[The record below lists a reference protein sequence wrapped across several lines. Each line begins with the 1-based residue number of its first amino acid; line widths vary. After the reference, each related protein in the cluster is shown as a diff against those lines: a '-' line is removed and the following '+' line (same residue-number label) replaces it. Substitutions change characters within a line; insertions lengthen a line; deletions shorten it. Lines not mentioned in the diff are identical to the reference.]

1 MALLS
6 LAFKSLFNR
15 KLSFFITL
23 FAIAIS
29 VALLLGVQTLNSE
42 TKNSFMKSISGTD
55 LIIGSR
61 GASSQLLLSSVFHIG
76 TSANT
81 IKYKTYQEIAKSP
94 AVKWAVPIS
103 LGDSHRGYTVMAT
116 ELNFFDHYSYANK
129 QHLSV
134 QHGEISDDMYAV
146 VIGADVAKK
155 LNYRIGDRIVLTH
168 GNGAIDGHA
177 HDHIPY
183 FVSAI
188 LQASFTAIDHTLII
202 SLEAMEAM
210 HSDTDD
216 YFSALSNGVTIE
228 PLAKN
233 KELAD
238 HSDHHH
244 TCSHIDDLHDHLE
257 GHDAD
262 NHTSHDNHA
271 SRHYQDTPEQ
281 RVARLLQLNPEKIN
295 AIFVGLTSRQAVLGM
310 QNYVNN
316 FSAEPL
322 TAIMPA
328 VALQELW
335 QFFSIAEVALN
346 IVSSFIVLVGLLGM
360 LSILLMSLNERRREM
375 AILRSV
381 GARPIHIFGLIIG
394 EAAFVCLAGIL
405 LGIALLYLLLFT
417 LQAPLANYFGFY
429 LDINPLKLND
439 YLILLTIQISAL
451 IIALLP
457 ASLIYKYSLSDGMT
471 IKF

>member
-1 MALLS
+1 MAILS
-6 LAFKSLFNR
+6 IAFKSLFNR

-29 VALLLGVQTLNSE
+29 VALLLGVQTLNAE

-76 TSANT
+76 TSTNT
-81 IKYKTYQEIAKSP
+81 VKYKTYQEIAKLA

-116 ELNFFDHYSYANK
+116 ELDFFTHYSYADK

-134 QHGEISDDMYAV
+134 QHGEMSDDMYAV

-155 LNYRIGDRIVLTH
+155 LNYRIGDRIVITH
-168 GNGAIDGHA
+168 GRGEIDGHT
-177 HDHIPY
+177 HDQIPY

-188 LQASFTAIDHTLII
+188 LQASFTAIDQTLII

-210 HSDTDD
+210 HSDPDEHFGAMPNEISTAPQVKAKEQADPSD
-216 YFSALSNGVTIE
+216 Y
-228 PLAKN
+228 
-233 KELAD
+233 
-238 HSDHHH
+238 HHASSH
-244 TCSHIDDLHDHLE
+244 TDDLHDH
-257 GHDAD
+257 H
-262 NHTSHDNHA
+262 H
-271 SRHYQDTPEQ
+271 QDTLEQ
-281 RVARLLQLNPEKIN
+281 RVARLLQLKPENIN
-295 AIFVGLTSRQAVLGM
+295 AIFVGLTSRQALLGV

-316 FSAEPL
+316 YSAEPL
-322 TAIMPA
+322 TAIIPG

-346 IVSSFIVLVGLLGM
+346 VVSAFVVLVGLLGM
-360 LSILLMSLNERRREM
+360 LSIILMSLNERRREM

-381 GARPIHIFGLIIG
+381 GARPIHVFGLIIG
-394 EAAFVCLAGIL
+394 EAAFVCLAGII
-405 LGIALLYLLLFT
+405 LGIALLYLLLIT
-417 LQAPLANYFGFY
+417 LQAPLANYYGFY
-429 LDINPLKLND
+429 LAINPLTFND
-439 YLILLTIQISAL
+439 YLILLTILFSAL

-457 ASLIYKYSLSDGMT
+457 ASLIYNYSLSDGMT